1 MSIKYFQKMGSTA
14 AGSLETVYQLLY
26 KYIQQKDIKKT
37 RGGLKRYI
45 EGFASQ

>member
-1 MSIKYFQKMGSTA
+1 MPIFQKMGTNA
-14 AGSLETVYQLLY
+14 VGSLETVYQLLY

-45 EGFASQ
+45 DIM